1 MAGYLLLESGSK
13 ILTEQGVDA
22 LLLENATSVVTV
34 GTVTVAV
41 RGLTTRFKV
50 RGLRT

>member
-34 GTVTVAV
+34 VRPEPSEASVASSLS
-41 RGLTTRFKV
+41 R
-50 RGLRT
+50 